1 MAGVRHDKGGKVEKV
16 GGKEINGKVRERFR
30 EGAGRYGKMGERFRE
45 QAGTYG
51 EVG

>member
-1 MAGVRHDKGGKVEKV
+1 MTKGGKWKRLGERD
-16 GGKEINGKVRERFR
+16 GKVRERFR

-45 QAGTYG
+45 QAGTCG